1 MADLQIMLK
10 VSLNSCKKDQVATAE
25 SLGLRKINQVTKQPD
40 NNATRGKIRKISHLV
55 EVQEA

>member
-1 MADLQIMLK
+1 MANLKVKLK
-10 VSLNSCKKDQVATAE
+10 VSLNSCGKSQVATAK
-25 SLGLRKINQVTKQPD
+25 SLGLSRINQIKEQPD

>member
-1 MADLQIMLK
+1 MANLKVKLK
-10 VSLNSCKKDQVATAE
+10 VSLNSCEKSQVATAK
-25 SLGLRKINQVTKQPD
+25 SLGLRKINQVIKQPD

>member
-1 MADLQIMLK
+1 MADLQIMSK

-25 SLGLRKINQVTKQPD
+25 SLGLRKINQVIKQPD